1 VIDQALPL
9 GLKVPPGSS
18 AKFATDG
25 PYLYRYELRRRW
37 TFTGA
42 EWGHILARSDYDGV
56 PEPDPSR
63 PMVVIGLNPSVA
75 DATSDDPTIRRCV
88 GFAKREGCGEVV
100 MVNLYALV
108 ATDPDDLLHDGC
120 ATDGERGIVSNA
132 VGIDN
137 NHTIAA
143 AMVEVEQRGGL
154 VVGAWG
160 ATHARYI
167 ADRVAVVRKLIG
179 ALPVWCL
186 GTTRSGAP
194 KHPLYLRND
203 APLIPWSP
211 K

>member
-1 VIDQALPL
+1 MIDQALPL

-18 AKFATDG
+18 AKFGTDG
-25 PYLYRYELRRRW
+25 PWLYRYELRRRW
-37 TFTGA
+37 SGA
-42 EWGHILARSDYDGV
+42 
-56 PEPDPSR
+56 R
-63 PMVVIGLNPSVA
+63 PFVVVGLNPSVA
-75 DATSDDPTIRRCV
+75 DATTDDPTIRRCV
-88 GFAKREGCGEVV
+88 GFARREGCGELI
-100 MVNLYALV
+100 MINLFALV

-120 ATDGERGIVSNA
+120 ASDGERGIVSNA
-132 VGIDN
+132 VGVDN

-143 AMVEVEQRGGL
+143 AMVEVDQRGGM

-160 ATHARYI
+160 ATHARHI

-179 ALPVWCL
+179 ALPVWCF

-203 APLIPWSP
+203 APLFPWSP